1 MGSAPSRRGRFL
13 SASVLGACFSITPIG
28 IAVAAQATPT
38 QFMVKGQNL
47 PSILHEL
54 EARGH
59 QFIYSS
65 DLVHKRLTLKQ
76 KPAGKTDIECLQN
89 ALRVFGLAL
98 KKSTAKQPGPQV
110 WLIVPLPNQHASLNN
125 AVALTSK
132 VSDYDQ
138 KAKSIEEII
147 ITASR
152 YSLKDSERNSRY
164 AFNTDDLDVLPELG
178 EDAIR
183 AVNYLPGTASNGLSA
198 QPYIRGGSRD
208 ETLVLFNKIE
218 LLEPFHLKDF
228 QSLFSGLNPNIIK
241 TIDVYT
247 GGFPARYG
255 DKMSGV
261 IDIEP
266 LEDISEQ
273 GAEFSLSLLTTS
285 AAAYG
290 SLNNGHGHWVV
301 SARRGNLDWV
311 TAEVNPTLGEPA
323 YSDWY
328 TQLAWD
334 FSPALSLDAGV
345 LAYDDDIM
353 LKELEFDNEYPGQ
366 ALGESVQSRYE
377 NTYGWLQMS
386 YVPSTLYTNSSTLSA
401 GHIRH
406 YRQGS
411 INDPDAAIGMLV
423 DQRRFNI
430 YTLSHQSLYTLNPD
444 LQLDFGGKLS
454 YQHGEYSYQSEVE
467 RGSIAT
473 LFGLARESQID
484 ITAEPEGFTGGL
496 YFSTRYTANSKISIE
511 AGLRA
516 DFQDFGD
523 HDSQLQFS
531 PRISTSWSVAEETQ
545 IRASAG
551 RFYQAEGIHEL
562 QVSNGISSF
571 QRPQYTDNY
580 IIGLDQSLADSNI
593 HLRAEAFY
601 KYIDKPK
608 RRFENILNAVEL
620 LPELMDDRVLLE
632 PSNAKASGI
641 ELTLSYHPK
650 PQLKAWFSYSL
661 SKVQEEINGRWQR
674 RIWDQR
680 KAVIGGLVW
689 HHNRWSLSAVARWHT
704 GWQTI
709 SLPSHIPAY
718 NPDQVFPQT
727 SLPDFASLDLRVS
740 HTWEWGEQSLV
751 AYFELINALD
761 RENIGGVDAEAEVL
775 DNGSHSIIA
784 TEESLLPMVPSF
796 GFQWHFGSP

>member
-1 MGSAPSRRGRFL
+1 MPLEF
-13 SASVLGACFSITPIG
+13 
-28 IAVAAQATPT
+28 AVAAQTTPIKL
-38 QFMVKGQNL
+38 MVKGQNL
-47 PSILHEL
+47 PDILHEL

-59 QFIYSS
+59 HFVYSS
-65 DLVHKRLTLKQ
+65 DLVHKRLTLQ
-76 KPAGKTDIECLQN
+76 QRPAGKTDIARLQN
-89 ALRVFGLAL
+89 ALKAFGLGL
-98 KKSTAKQPGPQV
+98 EKRSGKQTAPDV
-110 WLIVPLPNQHASLNN
+110 WLIVPLPKQQTSLDDTTAINGKTLADDSQTKN
-125 AVALTSK
+125 
-132 VSDYDQ
+132 
-138 KAKSIEEII
+138 IEELVII
-147 ITASR
+147 ASR

-164 AFNTDDLDVLPELG
+164 AFSSDDLDVLPELG

-208 ETLVLFNKIE
+208 ETLVLFNNIE

-228 QSLFSGLNPNIIK
+228 QSLFSGLNPNLIK

-266 LEDISEQ
+266 LEDLPDH

-290 SLNNGHGHWVV
+290 SLNSGQGHWMI

-311 TAEVNPTLGEPA
+311 AAEVNPALGEPA

-334 FSPALSLDAGV
+334 FSPALSLEVGV
-345 LAYDDDIM
+345 LAYDDDIT
-353 LKELEFDNEYPGQ
+353 LNEVEFDDEYPGQ
-366 ALGESVQSRYE
+366 TLGESVQSRYE
-377 NTYGWLQMS
+377 NTYGWLQLS
-386 YVPSTLYTNSSTLSA
+386 YAPNTHYKGQTTLST

-406 YRQGS
+406 QRQGS
-411 INDPDAAIGMLV
+411 INDPDAAIGMLE
-423 DQRRFNI
+423 DSRRFNI
-430 YTLSHQSLYTLNPD
+430 YTLSHQSLYTLNSD
-444 LQLDFGGKLS
+444 LQFDFGGKLS
-454 YQHGEYSYQSEVE
+454 YQRGEYDYNSEVK
-467 RGSIAT
+467 RGSIAA
-473 LFGLARESQID
+473 LFGLEDESQID
-484 ITAEPEGFTGGL
+484 ITVEPEGFTGGL
-496 YFSTRYTANSKISIE
+496 YFSSRYTPNSKVSVE
-511 AGLRA
+511 AGMRG
-516 DFQDFGD
+516 DFQEFGD
-523 HDSQLQFS
+523 HESQLQFS
-531 PRISTSWSVAEETQ
+531 PRLSARWSVAEDTL

-562 QVSNGISSF
+562 QVSDGISSF

-580 IIGLDQSLADSNI
+580 IFGLDQNLGGSNI

-620 LPELMDDRVLLE
+620 LPELMDDRVRLA
-632 PSNAKASGI
+632 PSNARASGI
-641 ELTLSYHPK
+641 ELTLSYNPK
-650 PQLKAWFSYSL
+650 PQLKTWLSYSL

-674 RIWDQR
+674 RIWDQQ

-689 HHNRWSLSAVARWHT
+689 HHKRWSLSAVARWHT
-704 GWQTI
+704 GWQTT
-709 SLPSHIPAY
+709 SLPALIPTY
-718 NPDQVFPQT
+718 NPDQLFPQA

-751 AYFELINALD
+751 AYFELSNALN
-761 RENIGGVDAEAEVL
+761 RENIGGIDAEAEVL
-775 DNGSHSIIA
+775 DDGRYVIVTS
-784 TEESLLPMVPSF
+784 EEKLLPIVPSI
-796 GFQWHFGSP
+796 GFQWRFGSP